1 MSTFYTILT
10 DRGKSKLSAC
20 IALGTSLPLSKL
32 AVGEGLN
39 GAAYPLDPTQTALKS
54 EKHRGDINAIY
65 RDVTNLKWIVVE
77 LVIPVDKG
85 GFYTREAG
93 VYDDEGE
100 LFAVGLIPESYKPI
114 VTTGAAKTQTI
125 RLIIEIGT
133 DAQVTLSVDNSQVY
147 ITQAGLNA
155 QLDVLKAQF
164 IAKTDFVYSFATN
177 GYALLPGGLVYQWG
191 QGYANTQGYCDVTFP
206 IALTT
211 ILFDRQALPHQ
222 STADSVQ
229 RSMAWATDVYQ
240 GSLTKTRFLMRKDGS
255 KRTDGYFSW
264 NITGK

>member
-1 MSTFYTILT
+1 MNTYYTILT

-20 IALGTSLPLSKL
+20 IAAGTSLPLSKL

-39 GAAYPLDPTQTALKS
+39 GEIYALSGTQTALKS

-65 RDVTNLKWIVVE
+65 RDTSNPQWIVAE

-93 VYDDEGE
+93 VWDTDGE
-100 LFAVGLIPESYKPI
+100 LFAVGLLPESYKPA
-114 VTTGAAKTQTI
+114 VAAGAAKTQTI
-125 RLIIEIGT
+125 RLIIEVGA
-133 DAQVTLSVDNSQVY
+133 DAQVTLSVDNSQVF
-147 ITQAGLNA
+147 ITQAGLTA
-155 QLDVLKAQF
+155 QLADLKSQL
-164 IAKTDFVYSFATN
+164 IAKSDFVYSFATN

-191 QGYANTQGYCDVTFP
+191 KGFANTQGYADITYP

-211 ILFDRQALPHQ
+211 VLLNRQALPHQ
-222 STADSVQ
+222 TTADNIQ
-229 RSMAWATDVYQ
+229 RSMTWATDVYQ
-240 GSLTKTRFLMRKDGS
+240 GSLTQTRFLMRKEGS
-255 KRTDGYFSW
+255 KKTDGYFSW